1 MSLCEDMLLCNY
13 RKCRIKL
20 SGYAWVTA
28 CSHIFCDQH
37 GSGEFSRSPA
47 ICPACNSTLS
57 GKLDIVRT
65 ELSPSEEYKAMVLAG
80 LRPEIVLDISSRA
93 LAFWTYQVH
102 QERLYQEYKFSKA
115 EGHLKQIEKI
125 YTQQIQS
132 KDVELTSMKG
142 EVTSMKKVLEEYKK
156 KFSDISE
163 KLMER
168 NRQYQKLQ
176 GLYDSLRLR
185 NITIANQEG
194 TLEPSMISQSGIFGF
209 PLGNKSKFPLDS
221 TPVQN
226 RGGGDGD
233 FQFRPFFVGSPTAP
247 EPSNNFFSFASPSR
261 ELEQQQVS
269 SRAFK
274 VKRI

>member
-1 MSLCEDMLLCNY
+1 
-13 RKCRIKL
+13 
-20 SGYAWVTA
+20 
-28 CSHIFCDQH
+28 
-37 GSGEFSRSPA
+37 
-47 ICPACNSTLS
+47 
-57 GKLDIVRT
+57 
-65 ELSPSEEYKAMVLAG
+65 
-80 LRPEIVLDISSRA
+80 
-93 LAFWTYQVH
+93 
-102 QERLYQEYKFSKA
+102 
-115 EGHLKQIEKI
+115 
-125 YTQQIQS
+125 
-132 KDVELTSMKG
+132 
-142 EVTSMKKVLEEYKK
+142 MKKVLEEYKK

-185 NITIANQEG
+185 NITIASQEG

-209 PLGNKSKFPLDS
+209 PLGNNSKFPLDS
-221 TPVQN
+221 TPVHN